1 MDPVPRLSL
10 GAQPDI
16 LEGRAD
22 AIFPVVRDDFV
33 TLRAPFLVLRGQRER
48 DGSFPTSS
56 STCQP
61 PQTCPPHYLRSGT
74 SPESDKSTMIDIAGH
89 SWVHI
94 VFTKGYERS

>member
-1 MDPVPRLSL
+1 MDPVPRLSF

-48 DGSFPTSS
+48 DGYVSTTSS
-56 STCQP
+56 IFQP
-61 PQTCPPHYLRSGT
+61 SQTCHPHHLR
-74 SPESDKSTMIDIAGH
+74 
-89 SWVHI
+89 
-94 VFTKGYERS
+94 